1 MTGGLFMLQ
10 NILNLVISVE
20 AVVLLGAAIVLL
32 IKLIDKVK

>member
-1 MTGGLFMLQ
+1 MLQ

-20 AVVLLGAAIVLL
+20 AVVVLGAAIVLL

>member
-1 MTGGLFMLQ
+1 MLQ

-20 AVVLLGAAIVLL
+20 AIVLLGAAIVLL

>member
-1 MTGGLFMLQ
+1 MLQ

-32 IKLIDKVK
+32 FKLIDKVK

>member
-1 MTGGLFMLQ
+1 MLQ

-32 IKLIDKVK
+32 IKLIDMVK

>member
-1 MTGGLFMLQ
+1 MLQ
-10 NILNLVISVE
+10 NILNLVIPVE

>member
-1 MTGGLFMLQ
+1 MLQ

-20 AVVLLGAAIVLL
+20 AVVLLCAAIVLL

>member
-1 MTGGLFMLQ
+1 MLQ
-10 NILNLVISVE
+10 NILNLVISIE

>member
-1 MTGGLFMLQ
+1 MLQ

-20 AVVLLGAAIVLL
+20 AIVLLGTAIVLL

>member
-1 MTGGLFMLQ
+1 MLQ
-10 NILNLVISVE
+10 NILNLVVSVE

>member
-1 MTGGLFMLQ
+1 MLQ